1 MKRYILT
8 GTPGSGKTSI
18 LQALKQQGY
27 AVVEEAAT
35 DIIAL
40 EQRRG
45 NSEPWSQPDFIDNI
59 VRLQQQRQI
68 DAARESAALQFYD
81 RSPLCTYALS
91 WHLGFP
97 PSWCLIEELERIES
111 EHVYQRQVFFIDHLG
126 FTRSTEARRI
136 SFEEAL
142 QFELIHKETYASFGY
157 DCIHIA
163 PCSLAERVS
172 SILAR
177 CAL

>member
-18 LQALKQQGY
+18 LVALKSQGY

-45 NSEPWSQPDFIDNI
+45 NLEPWRQPDFIDNI
-59 VRLQQQRQI
+59 VRLQRQRQI
-68 DAARESAALQFYD
+68 IASTDTAALQFYD
-81 RSPLCTYALS
+81 RSSLCTYALS
-91 WHLGFP
+91 RYLGYLPSP
-97 PSWCLIEELERIES
+97 PLLDELERLER

-126 FTRSTEARRI
+126 FTTPTEARRI
-136 SFEEAL
+136 SFAEAIR
-142 QFELIHKETYASFGY
+142 FERIHEETYAAFGY
-157 DCIHIA
+157 DCLHIA
-163 PCSLAERVS
+163 PTSIAERVRD
-172 SILAR
+172 ILDR
-177 CAL
+177 C

>member
-18 LQALKQQGY
+18 LVELKNQGY

-35 DIIAL
+35 EIIRL
-40 EQRRG
+40 EQMGG
-45 NSEPWSQPDFIDNI
+45 NQEPWRQPEFIDNI
-59 VRLQQQRQI
+59 ARLQRQRQI
-68 DAARESAALQFYD
+68 SALTDTDALQFYD
-81 RSPLCTYALS
+81 RSPLCTYALCQY
-91 WHLGFP
+91 LGYR
-97 PSWCLIEELERIES
+97 PSPRLVAELERIER
-111 EHVYQRQVFFIDHLG
+111 EHIYRRWVFFIDHLG
-126 FTRSTEARRI
+126 FTTPTEARRI

-142 QFELIHKETYASFGY
+142 GFERIHEQTYARLGY

-163 PCSLAERVS
+163 PASVAERVQ

-177 CAL
+177 C